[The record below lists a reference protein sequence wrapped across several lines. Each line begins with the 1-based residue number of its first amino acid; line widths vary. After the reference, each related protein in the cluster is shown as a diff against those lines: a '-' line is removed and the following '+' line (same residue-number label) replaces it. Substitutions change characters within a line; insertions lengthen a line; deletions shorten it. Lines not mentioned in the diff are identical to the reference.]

1 MREEVC
7 VRRSQDVGAKSPSN
21 VVTGGPW
28 TPRDAYIA
36 ETAVTLDRL
45 TAKIE
50 RLERQEEALAKRVA
64 ELTEHAQQAGR
75 FQALAES
82 LRNSRDYKLDEVFRL
97 VKDVRARVEAME
109 GPRTEF
115 NALTHK
121 TFSSID
127 RKLAELSAGQARE
140 ADRAGQLQPGSVAI
154 GFLAAAVAVS
164 FLGLVF

>member
-1 MREEVC
+1 V
-7 VRRSQDVGAKSPSN
+7 PSN

-28 TPRDAYIA
+28 TARDAYIA

-50 RLERQEEALAKRVA
+50 RLERQEEALLKRVA
-64 ELTEHAQQAGR
+64 ELTEHAQQVNR

-97 VKDVRARVEAME
+97 VRDVRGRVEAIE

-115 NALTHK
+115 NGLTHK
-121 TFSSID
+121 TFGAID
-127 RKLAELSAGQARE
+127 RKLAELSAERSGLRWV
-140 ADRAGQLQPGSVAI
+140 GQLQPAGVAI
-154 GFLAAAVAVS
+154 GMVAVTAVIS
-164 FLGLVF
+164 LVGLIS

>member
-1 MREEVC
+1 VA
-7 VRRSQDVGAKSPSN
+7 ST
-21 VVTGGPW
+21 VVTNGPW
-28 TPRDAYIA
+28 TGRDAYVA

-50 RLERQEEALAKRVA
+50 RLERQEEALLKRVA

-75 FQALAES
+75 LQALAES

-97 VKDVRARVEAME
+97 VRDVRGRVDAIE

-121 TFSSID
+121 TLGAID
-127 RKLAELSAGQARE
+127 RKLAELSAVQAARG
-140 ADRAGQLQPGSVAI
+140 AFWSGSLQPVALVV
-154 GFLAAAVAVS
+154 GLMAVTAVVSLA
-164 FLGLVF
+164 GLIS